1 MTSEQIKSAMAEMER
16 RQEVLDITN
25 AEHIVLWLEAN
36 IKDSPIAWLACRIIE
51 AHEAIVT
58 AREASAHQK
67 GFESGFNQG
76 HKFGRS
82 LGKEEG
88 RRECAV
94 ILKGIGKINGDGFK
108 DTTKVGEVVF
118 VWNKELPSPYA
129 PGLYPR
135 VGNEVWAASRE
146 QYDFQP
152 AAVAEVQTILHRVR
166 REGIEEAA
174 EYLDQFSPK
183 LVESAAAIRALKGER
198 T

>member
-1 MTSEQIKSAMAEMER
+1 MTPEEIIAAQI
-16 RQEVLDITN
+16 EVARLTHELDITN
-25 AEHIVLWLEAN
+25 ADHIALWLEAN
-36 IKDSPIAWLACRIIE
+36 MDNSSLTWLACRIIE
-51 AHEAIVT
+51 AHEAIIT
-58 AREASAHQK
+58 AREAAA
-67 GFESGFNQG
+67 
-76 HKFGRS
+76 RA
-82 LGKEEG
+82 EG
-88 RRECAV
+88 RREGAV

-108 DTTKVGEVVF
+108 DTTKIGEVVF

-152 AAVAEVQTILHRVR
+152 ATVAEVQAILHRIR

-174 EYLDQFSPK
+174 KYLDQFAPK
-183 LVESAAAIRALKGER
+183 LVESATAIRALKGER